1 MFKKLHLVH
10 NLRASIYLETLLAS
24 SAITV
29 VIIRY
34 FLVLSGYPQLGDNQT
49 LHIAHMLWGG
59 FIMMG
64 VILFFLSFFGRH
76 IHMISAILGGIGF
89 GIFIDELGKFITTN
103 NNYFFQPAIPIMYFI
118 FIFLF
123 LIGRHILCSREPS
136 ANDYLINSIQM
147 IQDGFIN
154 TKDREFYEHIE
165 YLLKKAGRKNP
176 SVKQL
181 HQLVQVQL
189 DSLPDTQIDY
199 HFAKI
204 IENWYQ
210 KLLQRKVVE
219 LMVIIF
225 FVLLTAFNSYN
236 ILQPLFNNSL
246 FSFTDFSM
254 LEQLEF
260 LSVII
265 IAFITLGGIIEF
277 IFSRLHAYKT
287 LELSVYLNLYLL
299 QIFIFYNNQLNGIFI
314 LSISLITL
322 LILKYLI
329 KMEGHKM
336 RIHTLGRTKSYKL
349 NHITP

>member
-29 VIIRY
+29 VIIR
-34 FLVLSGYPQLGDNQT
+34 FLLVLSGYPQLGDSQA

-59 FIMMG
+59 FIMIG

-89 GIFIDELGKFITTN
+89 GIFIDELGKFITAN

-123 LIGRHILCSREPS
+123 LIGRHILCSRQPS
-136 ANDYLINSIQM
+136 TNDYLVNSMGM
-147 IQDGFIN
+147 IQDGLIN

-181 HQLVQVQL
+181 LQLIQIQL
-189 DSLPDTQIDY
+189 GSLPDTRTE
-199 HFAKI
+199 HHLAKT

-210 KLLQRKVVE
+210 KLLERKLVE
-219 LMVIIF
+219 LIVIVF
-225 FVLLTAFNSYN
+225 FILFTAFNSYN
-236 ILQPLFNNSL
+236 ILQPLIDNTP
-246 FSFTDFSM
+246 FSFTDLSM
-254 LEQLEF
+254 FEQLEF

-265 IAFITLGGIIEF
+265 IALITLGGIIEF

-287 LELSVYLNLYLL
+287 LELSVYLSLYLL
-299 QIFIFYNNQLNGIFI
+299 QIFIFYNNQLYGVFG

-329 KMEGHKM
+329 KIEEHHM
-336 RIHTLGRTKSYKL
+336 RVHILGRIKAHKF
-349 NHITP
+349 